1 MNDKRIALELITFC
15 GKKREDALKENG
27 RYNGF
32 TSQVTKTKEEKN
44 LNYMQMGVMAEFTQI
59 QARFWNGKYENA
71 IEEFEKLFNN
81 SEDAMEYAKLSSI

>member
-1 MNDKRIALELITFC
+1 MNDKKIALELIEFC

-32 TSQVTKTKEEKN
+32 SSRIAITREEDG
-44 LNYMQMGVMAEFTQI
+44 LNYMQMGVMAEFTEI
-59 QARFWNGKYENA
+59 QVRFWNEKYESA
-71 IEEFEKLFNN
+71 IEKFEKLFNN